1 MHDPAPT
8 ILLVD
13 DDIDSCQNVSDILG
27 DLGYRVDVA
36 HDGPAALELARDRP
50 YDVAV
55 LDFRMPGMDGV
66 TLYRHLRKRNPGT
79 VALLVTAYASHDTA
93 EAARTAGTWRV
104 LRKPVDIPALLGL
117 IGEAV
122 VQPLVLIVDDDR
134 DLCENLWD
142 LLRSRD
148 FRVCMAHDPR
158 EATSRLA
165 EARYQAVLIDMKLPG
180 GSGHSVFRAVRSA
193 DPVARTVLITGNRP
207 ETDPMIAEA
216 LSEGADAV
224 CYKPLDPPE
233 LLSLLQRLLVGSC
246 PPEPR

>member
-1 MHDPAPT
+1 MSEPPPN

-13 DDIDSCQNVSDILG
+13 DDVDACRNVSDILG

-36 HDGPAALELARDRP
+36 HDGPAALELARGRP

-66 TLYRHLRKRNPGT
+66 TLSRHLRRHNPGT
-79 VALLVTAYASHDTA
+79 VALMLTAYASHDTA

-122 VQPLVLIVDDDR
+122 GQPLVLVVDDDQ
-134 DLCENLWD
+134 DLCENLRD

-148 FRVCMAHDPR
+148 FRVCTAHDPR
-158 EATSRLA
+158 EAASRLA
-165 EARYQAVLIDMKLPG
+165 EARFRAVLIDMKLPG
-180 GSGHSVFRAVRSA
+180 GDGHSVFRAVRST
-193 DPVARTVLITGNRP
+193 DPDARTVLITGNRP
-207 ETDPMIAEA
+207 ETDPMITEA

-233 LLSLLQRLLVGSC
+233 LLALLERLVGAC
-246 PPEPR
+246 PPQSR